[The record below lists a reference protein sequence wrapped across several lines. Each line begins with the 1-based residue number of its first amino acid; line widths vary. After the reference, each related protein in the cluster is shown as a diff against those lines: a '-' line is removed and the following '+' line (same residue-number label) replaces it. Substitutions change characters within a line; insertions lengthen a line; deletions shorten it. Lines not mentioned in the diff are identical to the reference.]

1 MMKIEEIKY
10 NEIRKVKEEPGLY
23 AWYMDY
29 NVEMQSDS
37 YQNFFISKLFD
48 LKITGN
54 LGETY
59 EGKISQIKSN
69 ENIQSNFNKDLFK
82 IATELINIPIYIG
95 ISKNLYKRLS
105 KHRDLLEG
113 YSNDEVD
120 QPHLMN
126 QDKINSDNID
136 ENKIDTNEES
146 KYFAQRLG
154 RQLEKLNLSKKH
166 LRVKIIYCDT
176 SITKAQ
182 LLNTEFLLNRT
193 YYPILGRN

>member
-1 MMKIEEIKY
+1 MEIKKIKY
-10 NEIRKVKEEPGLY
+10 NEIRYVKEQPGLY

-29 NVEMQSDS
+29 NAEMTSEA
-37 YQNFFISKLFD
+37 YQKFFISKNFH

-69 ENIQSNFNKDLFK
+69 QNILNNFNQDLFK
-82 IATELINIPIYIG
+82 VATELIDIPIYIG
-95 ISKNLYKRLS
+95 ISKNLYQRLT
-105 KHRDLLEG
+105 KHRDLLEE

-120 QPHLMN
+120 QPHLIN
-126 QDKINSDNID
+126 QEKNNYDSID
-136 ENKIDTNEES
+136 EKKIDTNEES

-154 RQLEKLNLSKKH
+154 KQLEDLNLSKKH

-176 SITKAQ
+176 NVTKAQ